1 MPKKSLLHRIT
12 RVLVEVLFYAGIVA
26 CAALPFIMPELV
38 SFLYYD
44 ETMIN
49 WYIFIVFPAGV
60 CTVFILFQLK
70 TMLKSLVSGD
80 PFTDKNVDCL
90 RRCGFASF
98 LISIFFLIRILH
110 TLTVASTLIV
120 VIFALLGL
128 FSLTMKDVFKQAV
141 FYKKENDWTV

>member
-1 MPKKSLLHRIT
+1 MLKKSVLHVIT
-12 RVLVEVLFYAGIVA
+12 RVLVEVLFYAGIVT
-26 CAALPFIMPELV
+26 CVALPFIMPGIV
-38 SFLYYD
+38 TFLEYD
-44 ETMIN
+44 RALIN
-49 WYIFIVFPAGV
+49 WYILILLPSGI

-70 TMLKSLVSGD
+70 RMLKSLFDGD

-90 RRCGFASF
+90 RLCGFASF
-98 LISIFFLIRILH
+98 LISIFFLLRILH

-120 VIFALLGL
+120 VIFAMLGL